1 MSLLCFMPR
10 LLVPTLVVLAAT
22 ASVISLTF
30 PIPMHSIATSVS
42 SSVLTAINPEILLE
56 YSTST
61 LACGSSPQTC
71 YEQIVEYTTTARW
84 SGQTTHAETLT
95 LTSVTSVLIAFSGL
109 WGNALAVLFLFLLL
123 ISAALLAKSTF
134 FRRKGRTN

>member
-10 LLVPTLVVLAAT
+10 LLVPTLVILAAT
-22 ASVISLTF
+22 ASTLSLTF
-30 PIPMHSIATSVS
+30 PIPIQSISTSVS
-42 SSVLTAINPEILLE
+42 SSVLTAINPEILLD

-61 LACGSSPQTC
+61 LTCGGSPQTC
-71 YEQIVEYTTTARW
+71 YEQIVEYTTVSTW

-109 WGNALAVLFLFLLL
+109 WGNVLAILFLFLLL
-123 ISAALLAKSTF
+123 VSAALLVKSTV
-134 FRRKGRTN
+134 FRQTRRTD